1 VAARRGPFRLV
12 MCLDWALERLSGTSG
27 VWALSTIQRNDHP
40 EVRVIRVAIA
50 DDDPSVRTALTE
62 VLQADPRFEVVGA
75 VSNGDDLVRLVVD
88 TRPDLVVL
96 DVRMPRGGAVG
107 ARALREATADGG
119 TPVPVVVALSAQSSV
134 GTVVAMLR
142 EGVSGYL
149 VKGQMGSELPDLLV
163 RAAGGEVV
171 LAGPTGS
178 QALRHV
184 IAVAK

>member
-1 VAARRGPFRLV
+1 
-12 MCLDWALERLSGTSG
+12 
-27 VWALSTIQRNDHP
+27 
-40 EVRVIRVAIA
+40 VIRVAIA

-75 VSNGDDLVRLVVD
+75 VSNGDDLVRLAVD

-96 DVRMPRGGAVG
+96 DVRMPGGGAVG
-107 ARALREATADGG
+107 ARALREATADWEA
-119 TPVPVVVALSAQSSV
+119 PVPVVVALSAQSSV
-134 GTVVAMLR
+134 DTVVAMLR

-149 VKGQMGSELPDLLV
+149 VKGQLGSELPDLLV